1 MKFQEYINRLY
12 YEETIHEL
20 AVRNRNGGEKISYNS
35 IMYIDAITYLQDCT
49 VSKLADRL
57 HISKPAV
64 TMKVNE
70 LLRQGLIEKEQSEE
84 DRRVFFLRA
93 KARTDEF
100 FPEYNTA
107 LKAAENYISDRY
119 TEEEMEIFERILTDA
134 SEKYIE
140 ELKKSEQFNH

>member
-1 MKFQEYINRLY
+1 
-12 YEETIHEL
+12 
-20 AVRNRNGGEKISYNS
+20 
-35 IMYIDAITYLQDCT
+35 
-49 VSKLADRL
+49 
-57 HISKPAV
+57 
-64 TMKVNE
+64 MKVNE
-70 LLRQGLIEKEQSEE
+70 LRRQGLIEKEQSEE